1 MKWRKCSNVEE
12 PQVYFNIKSDFKNLK
27 YFDIKGEDVP
37 DSLLV
42 SLETGGNKDDIYRAG
57 TEYDALLS
65 VPHLEHVA
73 TVPEEDMERMMKI
86 SQEMLDCNLKQS
98 DLDCLLNV
106 DNFTDTP
113 SPAVSL

>member
-1 MKWRKCSNVEE
+1 MKNK
-12 PQVYFNIKSDFKNLK
+12 K
-27 YFDIKGEDVP
+27 YFEGEDVP

-42 SLETGGNKDDIYRAG
+42 SLETGGNKKDDIYSAG

-106 DNFTDTP
+106 DNFTEKP